1 MKKLFFSLLL
11 FATPALAQDI
21 ACKVVGVHDGDTIT
35 CLTSSNNQMK
45 VRLNQIDA
53 PESRQ
58 AFGTQSKKS
67 LSDMVFG
74 KQVVVKSTGK
84 DRYGRTL
91 GEIYIDNVNVN
102 KKQVANGMAWAYRQ
116 YLTDRDYLVLESA
129 ARARKIGIWSEP
141 NPVYPSDFR
150 KQARPVSDSTPA
162 HNSTPSIVNRA
173 TNGSFSCS
181 VRKTCGQI
189 NTCAEARH
197 QLNVCGNSGLD
208 RDNDGVP
215 CESICR

>member
-1 MKKLFFSLLL
+1 MAKLLI
-11 FATPALAQDI
+11 ALALI
-21 ACKVVGVHDGDTIT
+21 TLGTSAYAENCKVIAVSDGDTIT
-35 CLTSSNNQMK
+35 CLNTNQAQFK

-53 PESRQ
+53 PESHQ
-58 AFGTQSKKS
+58 SFGTQSKKA
-67 LSDMVFG
+67 LSDLVFG
-74 KQVVVKSTGK
+74 KIVEIKSTGTDK
-84 DRYGRTL
+84 YGRTL

-102 KKQVANGMAWAYRQ
+102 KKQVANGMAWSYRE
-116 YLTDRDYLVLESA
+116 YLTDQDYLVLESN

-150 KQARPVSDSTPA
+150 KQARPVSDSTPV

-197 QLNVCGNSGLD
+197 QLNVCGNSSLD
-208 RDNDGVP
+208 RDKDGVP
-215 CESICR
+215 CESLCR

>member
-1 MKKLFFSLLL
+1 MKKLFFLSLLVL
-11 FATPALAQDI
+11 TTPALAQDI
-21 ACKVVGVHDGDTIT
+21 ACKVVGVSDGDTIT
-35 CLTSSNNQMK
+35 CLTSSNTQIK

-53 PESRQ
+53 PESKQ

-67 LSDMVFG
+67 LSDMVFS
-74 KQVVVKSTGK
+74 KQIIVKSTGT

-102 KKQVANGMAWAYRQ
+102 KKQVANGMAWAYRE
-116 YLTDRDYLVLESA
+116 YLTDQDYLVLESN

-141 NPVYPSDFR
+141 NPIYPSDFR
-150 KQARPVSDSTPA
+150 KQAKNQNNLPAPSRPTITGNQSS
-162 HNSTPSIVNRA
+162 
-173 TNGSFSCS
+173 GYSC
-181 VRKTCGQI
+181 VRKTCKAI
-189 NTCAEARH
+189 STCQEAYH

-215 CESICR
+215 CENICR